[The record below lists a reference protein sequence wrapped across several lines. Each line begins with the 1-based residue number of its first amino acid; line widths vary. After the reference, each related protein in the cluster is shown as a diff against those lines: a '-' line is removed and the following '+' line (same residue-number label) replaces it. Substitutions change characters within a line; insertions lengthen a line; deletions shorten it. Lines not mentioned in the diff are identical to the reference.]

1 MALFHEHGNDKR
13 ESENAADPKDAAS
26 FEILAANGKVMRY
39 ARDDFDEIFE
49 TADPD
54 EVQRQVA
61 HGWAILAQRE
71 VTSGARGPSGDDLIV
86 GIEGLRVGG
95 VLGYTEGTTVTW
107 YTLGFLKELAQGQP
121 VEQ

>member
-1 MALFHEHGNDKR
+1 MSLFHHHETDGDDTG
-13 ESENAADPKDAAS
+13 EAVDPKDAPS
-26 FEILAANGKVMRY
+26 FEVLGADGRVMRY

-61 HGWAILAQRE
+61 HGWSILAQRE
-71 VTSGARGPSGDDLIV
+71 VTSGGRGPSGDDLIV

-95 VLGYTEGTTVTW
+95 QLGYERGETVTW
-107 YTLGFLKELAQGQP
+107 YTLGFLKDGAAGEPL
-121 VEQ
+121 E